1 MEAIDIGWLSILPP
15 IIAIV
20 LALISKEVISSLLIG
35 ILSGAFLYSVNTGG
49 GVVKTVNVTFSLMA
63 EKMSD
68 NINIII
74 FLGLLG
80 ALVVVVTKAGG
91 SQAYGEWAT
100 KKIKSQTGAKLATS
114 ALGAL
119 IFIDDYFNCLTVG
132 TVMRPVTDKYK
143 MSRAKLAYLID
154 ATAAPV
160 CIIAPVSSWAA
171 AVASQM
177 EENGLENG
185 FQAFINTIPFNLY
198 ALLTIVML
206 LILAVTKID
215 FGSMA
220 KCERRTAESSGDG
233 VLKAESDID
242 KVKVEGKGKVID
254 LVLPIAT
261 LIVFAILAMLYVGGY
276 FNGEG
281 MSIAE
286 AFGNTDASAAL
297 VLGGFAA
304 LVVTFIFYIPR
315 KVLSFRSF
323 MDSIGE
329 GIKSM
334 VPADIILILAWTIS
348 GICRDLIGTG
358 TYVGNLVADSSLP
371 VQLLPAIIF
380 AVAGGLAFATGTS
393 WGTFGILIPIV
404 TIICNNTDPSLMFP
418 VLGATLAGAVYGDH
432 ISPIS
437 DTTILASTGAGC
449 DHLEHVSTQI
459 PYASIVAGCSFI
471 GYLVSGFTGNAIIS
485 FIVGLAVLIGTLMF
499 IKVKTSSAKAA

>member
-1 MEAIDIGWLSILPP
+1 MEAINIGWLSVLPP
-15 IIAIV
+15 LIAIV
-20 LALISKEVISSLLIG
+20 LALISKEVISSLLVG
-35 ILSGAFLYSVNTGG
+35 ILSGAFLYSINTGG
-49 GVVKTVNVTFSLMA
+49 GVVKTVDITFSVMA
-63 EKMSD
+63 EKMCD

-80 ALVVVVTKAGG
+80 ALVVIVTKAGG
-91 SQAYGEWAT
+91 SKAYGEWAT
-100 KKIKSQTGAKLATS
+100 KKIKTQTGAKLATS

-143 MSRAKLAYLID
+143 MSRAKLAYIID

-177 EENGLENG
+177 EENGFENG

-198 ALLTIVML
+198 AILTIIML
-206 LILAVTKID
+206 LILAFSKFD

-220 KCERRTAESSGDG
+220 KCEKRTAEA
-233 VLKAESDID
+233 AENGEMNVQSDID
-242 KVKVEGKGKVID
+242 NVKIEGSGKVID
-254 LVLPIAT
+254 LVLPIIS
-261 LIVFAILAMLYVGGY
+261 LIVFSILAMLYVGGY
-276 FNGEG
+276 FKGEG
-281 MSIAE
+281 MGIAE
-286 AFGNTDASAAL
+286 AFGNTDASVSL

-304 LVVTFIFYIPR
+304 LVITFIFYIPR
-315 KVLSFRSF
+315 KILSFRSF
-323 MDSIGE
+323 MESIGE

-358 TYVGNLVADSSLP
+358 TFVGNAVAQSNMP

-380 AVAGGLAFATGTS
+380 AVAGALAFATGTS

-404 TIICNNTDPSLMFP
+404 TIICNHTDPTLMFP
-418 VLGATLAGAVYGDH
+418 VLGATLAGAVFGDH

-449 DHLEHVSTQI
+449 NHLEHVSTQI
-459 PYASIVAGCSFI
+459 PYASIVAGSSFV
-471 GYLVSGFTGNAIIS
+471 GYLVSGFTDSAILS
-485 FIVGLAVLIGTLMF
+485 FISGLAVLIILLIV
-499 IKVKTSSAKAA
+499 IKAKTKSKAI